1 MHLSM
6 HNWMRAEPIETTI
19 RRLARYGYESIE
31 IGGEPDRYDTKE
43 VKALL
48 DENGLRCWGAV
59 TLMFE
64 GLHLPSPDDAVREHT
79 IQYVKDVI
87 TMVKEMDGELVTI
100 VPATVGKVNPDATP
114 EEEWKNAVESMKEI
128 DAWSKREGVRICI
141 EPINRFETY
150 FVSRANQALALAEAT
165 SPECGVCLDAFH
177 INIEEVDPYEAI
189 RSVGDRL
196 YDFHVA
202 DTNRFAC
209 GWGHWD
215 WPKLIGT
222 LKECGY
228 DGALTVEFVAPV
240 DRTPANPYPNMVETD
255 LSRLDISEE
264 QKKFIIDHGSS
275 FLTEEFY
282 SEQVKICADT
292 LLPLIK

>member
-1 MHLSM
+1 M
-6 HNWMRAEPIETTI
+6 HNWMRAEPIEVTVA
-19 RRLARYGYESIE
+19 RLAKYGYESIE
-31 IGGEPDRYDTKE
+31 IAGQPKVYNTKD
-43 VKALL
+43 VKKLL
-48 DENGLRCWGAV
+48 DEHGIRCWGAV

-64 GLHLPSPDDAVREHT
+64 GLHLPSPDAKVRANT
-79 IQYVKDVI
+79 VQYVKDCL
-87 TMVKEMDGELVTI
+87 TMIKELGGEILTI
-100 VPATVGKVNPDATP
+100 VPGTVGKVNPDSTP
-114 EEEWKNAVESMKEI
+114 EEEWKLAVEGMKEI
-128 DAWSKREGVRICI
+128 DAWSKREGVRICV

-177 INIEEVDPYEAI
+177 INIEEVDPYESI
-189 RSVGDRL
+189 GKIGKRL

-215 WPKLIGT
+215 WSKLVST
-222 LKECGY
+222 LKSIGY

-240 DRTPANPYPNMVETD
+240 DRTPANPYPTMVETD
-255 LSRLDISEE
+255 LSKLEISED

-282 SEQVKICADT
+282 NGQVKVCADT

>member
-1 MHLSM
+1 
-6 HNWMRAEPIETTI
+6 
-19 RRLARYGYESIE
+19 
-31 IGGEPDRYDTKE
+31 
-43 VKALL
+43 
-48 DENGLRCWGAV
+48 
-59 TLMFE
+59 MFE
-64 GLHLPSPDDAVREHT
+64 GLNLPSADEKIRANTV
-79 IQYVKDVI
+79 QYVKDCV
-87 TMVKEMDGELVTI
+87 TFVKELDGEIVTI
-100 VPATVGKVNPDATP
+100 VPGTVGKINPDATA
-114 EEEWKNAVESMKEI
+114 EEEWKWAVEGMKEI
-128 DAWSKREGVRICI
+128 DAWSKREGVRLAV

-150 FVSRANQALALAEAT
+150 FCSRANQALALAEAT

-177 INIEEVDPYEAI
+177 LNIEEDDPHASI
-189 RSVGDRL
+189 RKVGSRL
-196 YDFHVA
+196 TDFHVA

-215 WPKLIGT
+215 WAKLIGT
-222 LKECGY
+222 LKSVGY

-255 LSRLDISEE
+255 LSRLDISED

>member
-6 HNWMRAEPIETTI
+6 HNWMRAEPLNVTI
-19 RRLARYGYESIE
+19 ARLAKYGYKSIE
-31 IGGEPDRYDTKE
+31 IGGEPKRYNTKD
-43 VKALL
+43 VKKLL
-48 DENGLRCWGAV
+48 DEHGIRCWGAV

-64 GLHLPSPDDAVREHT
+64 GLHLPSPDERVRANT
-79 IQYVKDVI
+79 VQYVKDCI
-87 TMVKEMDGELVTI
+87 TMIKELDGEILTI
-100 VPATVGKVNPDATP
+100 VPGTVGKVNADATP
-114 EEEWKNAVESMKEI
+114 EEEWANAVAGMKEI
-128 DAWSKREGVRICI
+128 DAWSKKEGVRLAV

-150 FVSRANQALALAEAT
+150 FCSRANQALALATAT

-177 INIEEVDPYEAI
+177 INLEEVDPHAAI
-189 RSVGDRL
+189 RSIGSRL

-215 WPKLIGT
+215 WAKLVGT
-222 LKECGY
+222 LKSIGY

-255 LSRLDISEE
+255 LSRLEISED
-264 QKKFIIDHGSS
+264 QKKFIVDHGSS
-275 FLTEEFY
+275 FLTEELY

-292 LLPLIK
+292 LLPLIQ